1 MPSSSQMVRKAY
13 YVEPGLIRRAK
24 KLLRLRTEA
33 EVIRL
38 SVERMVEME
47 EFWRFM
53 DRSKGKAGAGGFTER
68 S

>member
-1 MPSSSQMVRKAY
+1 MPTSSPMVRKAY

-53 DRSKGKAGAGGFTER
+53 DRTRGKAGPDGFR
-68 S
+68 GCS